1 MTRPSFV
8 IGIAGGTGA
17 GKTAVAREVK
27 ESVGEPVTRIPL
39 DNYYRDL
46 SHLPFEERQEVNYD
60 HPSAFE
66 WDLLADHL
74 AALLRGE
81 TVEMPQYDFSAHN
94 RREETVTVEPTPV
107 VVVEGILSL
116 YEERVRDLMDLCVY
130 VQTDA
135 DVRILR
141 RIQRD
146 VIERGRGLEGVMDQ
160 YLSTVK
166 PMHEQFI
173 EPTKKH
179 ADVIIPEGLNRSAV
193 DLLIKKIHAELREH
207 DDPVLEA

>member
-1 MTRPSFV
+1 MTQPSFV

-27 ESVGEPVTRIPL
+27 DAVGEAVTRIPL

-46 SHLPFEERQEVNYD
+46 SHLPMDEREEVNYD

-74 AALLRGE
+74 RALMRGE
-81 TVEMPQYDFSAHN
+81 AVEMPQYDFSAHN
-94 RREETVTVEPTPV
+94 RTPESVTAEPSTV

-116 YEERVRDLMDLCVY
+116 YEADLRELFDLCVY

-146 VIERGRGLEGVMDQ
+146 VIDRGRELEGVMDQ
-160 YLSTVK
+160 YLGTVK

-179 ADVIIPEGLNRSAV
+179 ADIIIPEGLNRSAV
-193 DLLIKKIHAELREH
+193 DLLIKKIHAETREH
-207 DDPVLEA
+207 DGALA

>member
-8 IGIAGGTGA
+8 IAIAGGTGA

-27 ESVGEPVTRIPL
+27 AAVGEPVTRLPL

-46 SHLPFEERQEVNYD
+46 SHLPFEERRSVNYD

-74 AALLRGE
+74 DALLCGRA
-81 TVEMPQYDFSAHN
+81 VEMPQYDFSVHN
-94 RREETVTVEPTPV
+94 RREETVTVEPSEI
-107 VVVEGILSL
+107 VVVEGILAL
-116 YEERVRDLMDLCVY
+116 YEERVRDLVDLPVY

-146 VIERGRGLEGVMDQ
+146 VIERGRDLEGVMDQ

-166 PMHEQFI
+166 PMHEQFV
-173 EPTKKH
+173 EPTKRH

-193 DLLIKKIHAELREH
+193 DLLIEKIHAELRASDE
-207 DDPVLEA
+207 PTLEA